1 MDKISKKENKSI
13 YQLTREEL
21 GLSRERVSELTNLPP
36 ERIERCE
43 NGKVYLQPADVI
55 ELAKCYNKPE
65 LCNHYCN
72 RECPIGQKY
81 VPEVKIE
88 GIESTVLKMISSLN
102 SMSKKKDRLIEII
115 EDGNI
120 TKDEIEDF
128 INIQESLEKISIT
141 VETLQLWVE
150 RMLATGKIDNDLYQK
165 YLKERRAQ

>member
-1 MDKISKKENKSI
+1 MAKMVKRKSI

-21 GLSRERVSELTNLPP
+21 GLSREKVSELTNLPP

-43 NGKVYLQPADVI
+43 TGKVYLQPADVI
-55 ELAKCYNKPE
+55 ELSKCYNKPE

-72 RECPIGQKY
+72 SECPIGQKY
-81 VPEVKIE
+81 VPEIKIE

-115 EDGNI
+115 EDGKVSN
-120 TKDEIEDF
+120 DEIEDF

-150 RMLATGKIDNDLYQK
+150 RMLATGKINNELYK
-165 YLKERRAQ
+165 KHLENRNIK